1 MCTGDGGSPLACKHP
16 EIRHSYAETY
26 YLAGIVTGGV
36 KGECGQLGVPGIY
49 ENVAKHVVWIREMMT
64 ELKLDEQYA

>member
-16 EIRHSYAETY
+16 ELPHDSY

-36 KGECGQLGVPGIY
+36 KGECGQVNIPGIY
-49 ENVAKHVVWIREMMT
+49 ENVAEHVVWIREMMRQLGFK
-64 ELKLDEQYA
+64 EENI